1 MKLDNKNWTLEEALI
16 KLGTPKKNVSDEEKQ
31 NEKKPDEKKKNKR
44 VFPKIPYGGL
54 GTHREHPLVL
64 KFGGYADKGII

>member
-1 MKLDNKNWTLEEALI
+1 LI
-16 KLGTPKKNVSDEEKQ
+16 KIGTPKKNVSDEKKQ
-31 NEKKPDEKKKNKR
+31 DEKKKNKR